1 MKSSWAV
8 YCVWIERTLT
18 DYGLCVTQFEI
29 FIKNK
34 KWRFWEFLWFCKLRQ
49 IESILSASIGS
60 RLWFQRLHR
69 DSRFQLATP
78 VDFFCVYYRRLQ
90 FEFEKWEVSKIWT
103 FDNYASVLWLCYIL
117 IFGKQFIVGQNRVR
131 SFHFGGQWKWLNLT
145 LFREINLIF
154 IHYFEP
160 RSYAQYGKTKNLVL
174 DYVVPS
180 KDFSLNQL
188 HFT

>member
-1 MKSSWAV
+1 MTFLRIFVILQIAANWINSECIDRESPVIPKTSSW
-8 YCVWIERTLT
+8 
-18 DYGLCVTQFEI
+18 F
-29 FIKNK
+29 KNPV
-34 KWRFWEFLWFCKLRQ
+34 
-49 IESILSASIGS
+49 G
-60 RLWFQRLHR
+60 
-69 DSRFQLATP
+69 DSCW
-78 VDFFCVYYRRLQ
+78 FFCVYYRRLQ

-180 KDFSLNQL
+180 KDFSSNQL